1 MSGARPDPV
10 SDEPRVLA
18 LSRRQLDAY
27 NRADLEAFCECY
39 HREVCV
45 LDAAG
50 ERTLEG
56 IDAFRAR
63 YGAMFSSHRDVTATV
78 SERIVLGPHCVE
90 RERWSRVARDTGA
103 RSEGEVLVR
112 YTEHEGRLRWVE
124 FLRER

>member
-1 MSGARPDPV
+1 MIGARTDPV

-50 ERTLEG
+50 ERTLDHFKALLTKAGLKLE
-56 IDAFRAR
+56 
-63 YGAMFSSHRDVTATV
+63 SVTPLRGYY
-78 SERIVLGPHCVE
+78 SVL
-90 RERWSRVARDTGA
+90 VARRAT
-103 RSEGEVLVR
+103 
-112 YTEHEGRLRWVE
+112 
-124 FLRER
+124 